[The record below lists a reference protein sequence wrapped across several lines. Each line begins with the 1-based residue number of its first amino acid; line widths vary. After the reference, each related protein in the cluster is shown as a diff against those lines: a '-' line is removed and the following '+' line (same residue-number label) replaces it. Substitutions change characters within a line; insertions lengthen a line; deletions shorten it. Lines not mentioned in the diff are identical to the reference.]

1 MCFSSVRRLRKNVAI
16 NGGRVREASAL
27 YCWAEDFI
35 SSSPL
40 FSRQSSAWCPPPVGF
55 LKLNLDVAIR
65 VDSGFIG
72 VGAIIRDSAGDIVVA
87 VSKLLS
93 GFFSAEMGEFLA
105 LREGLILAKSL
116 GLSIFEAEVDASNV
130 ASAVNLSSNCCGDAS
145 FIVDDIKALC
155 LEVGNCRCLAIP
167 RSGNRL
173 AYVLASMAFSSGV
186 DQSWPSVA
194 KDCFFAV

>member
-1 MCFSSVRRLRKNVAI
+1 MAKKVWELSDFREVLCPFKGLDVLDILCSLSSLFSRDQLAKFIVILWCLWGNRNAAI
-16 NGGRVREASAL
+16 NG
-27 YCWAEDFI
+27 
-35 SSSPL
+35 
-40 FSRQSSAWCPPPVGF
+40 
-55 LKLNLDVAIR
+55 
-65 VDSGFIG
+65 
-72 VGAIIRDSAGDIVVA
+72 

-116 GLSIFEAEVDASNV
+116 SLSIFEAEVDASNV

-173 AYVLASMAFSSGV
+173 AYVLAFMAFSSGV